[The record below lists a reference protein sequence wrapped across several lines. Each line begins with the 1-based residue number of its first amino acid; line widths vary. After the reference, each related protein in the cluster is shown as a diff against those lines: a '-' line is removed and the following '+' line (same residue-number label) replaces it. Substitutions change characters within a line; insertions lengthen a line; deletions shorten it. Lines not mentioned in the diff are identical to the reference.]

1 MNPDYQ
7 VVVHID
13 ERHKGTLG
21 LNNIE
26 NLIADLGKDKVNVEL
41 VANYEGIEILLKSP
55 ETYLEQIER
64 LEKMGVKFAACS
76 NTMRQRGITKEEL
89 VEFAQIVPSGVG
101 ELVKKQSQGWAYIRP

>member
-1 MNPDYQ
+1 MDNYQ

-13 ERHKGTLG
+13 EIGKGLLG

-26 NLIADLGKDKVNVEL
+26 NLLADLGKDNVNVEL

-55 ETYLEQIER
+55 DTYVEQIKR
-64 LEKMGVKFAACS
+64 LGKMGVKFAACS

-89 VEFAQIVPSGVG
+89 VEYFEIVPSGVG
-101 ELVKKQSQGWAYIRP
+101 ELVKKQAQGWAYIRP

>member
-1 MNPDYQ
+1 MDNYQ

-13 ERHKGTLG
+13 ERDKGLLG

-26 NLIADLGKDKVNVEL
+26 NLLEDLGKDNVKVEL
-41 VANYEGIEILLKSP
+41 VANYEGIAILLKSP
-55 ETYLEQIER
+55 DTYGEQIAR

-76 NTMRQRGITKEEL
+76 NSMRQRGITKAEL
-89 VEFAQIVPSGVG
+89 VEFVQIVPSGIG